1 MQFSHWKLK
10 HQLWVGFGLV
20 IGLFLVAQAVVGVYL
35 RQVIA
40 DVKQINQE
48 TVPFTVLVGE
58 MDTAREA
65 VQQFLTDVSATH
77 DDGGYKE
84 ADEAAQ
90 KFLSGVEKF
99 KALYRAEGDRAS
111 LARMESI
118 ETDFRAFYALGKKM
132 AQTYVAEG
140 IDAGNL
146 LMKGTAQQPGF
157 DAASEKLSNGLD
169 AFRTEQVKDAEE
181 LTGRAL
187 DHAQYMGWLMAA
199 GVGVAALAGVAVGG
213 GIAALVM
220 RELGGEPVEAARLAR
235 EVGAGNL
242 TVTVDLRANDQDSLM
257 AQLVGMRDSLT
268 RVALRIRG
276 TSDTVAAAATQIASG
291 NGDLAQR
298 TAQQAA
304 SLEEAAAT
312 MEQMS
317 SAVENNAQSGQE
329 AKALARTASDVAERG
344 GQVVQEVVSTMAGI
358 HDASR
363 RIADI
368 ISVIDG
374 IAFQTNILA
383 LNAAVEAARA
393 GEQGRGFAV
402 VAGEVRNLAQ
412 RSAQAAKEI
421 KDLITASVDQV
432 ESGSRLVNQAGDT
445 MTEVV
450 ASIRKVTEL
459 VDDISVASH
468 QQAQGVAQVGQTVSR
483 LDQDTQQN
491 AALVE
496 EMDAAA
502 TSLNDQAQKL
512 IHIVRVFKTA

>member
-1 MQFSHWKLK
+1 MFKHLKLK
-10 HQLWVGFGLV
+10 HQLWAGFGVV
-20 IGLFLVAQAVVGVYL
+20 IALFLVAQAVVGVYL

-40 DVKQINQE
+40 DVRQINQE
-48 TVPFTVLVGE
+48 TLPFAILVGE

-90 KFLSGVEKF
+90 KFLAGVEKY
-99 KALYRAEGDRAS
+99 KAMYRAEGDRAS
-111 LARMESI
+111 LAQMDALEA
-118 ETDFRAFYALGKKM
+118 DFRAFHALGIKM
-132 AQTYVAEG
+132 ARAYVTEG
-140 IDAGNL
+140 MDAGNL
-146 LMKGTAQQPGF
+146 LMKGTDQQPGF
-157 DAASEKLSNGLD
+157 DAASEKLSNRLD
-169 AFRTEQVKDAEE
+169 AFRTQQVKEADE
-181 LTGRAL
+181 LTWRTL
-187 DHAQYMGWLMAA
+187 EHTRFMGWLMLA
-199 GVGVAALAGVAVGG
+199 GVGLAAVAGVAVGG
-213 GIAALVM
+213 GMAMLIM
-220 RELGGEPVEAARLAR
+220 RELGGEPLEAARLAR

-242 TVTVDLRANDQDSLM
+242 TVKVDLRPDDQDSLM

-276 TSDTVAAAATQIASG
+276 TSDTVATAATQIASG

-298 TAQQAA
+298 TSQQAA
-304 SLEEAAAT
+304 ALEEAAAT

-317 SAVENNAQSGQE
+317 TAVENNAQNGQQ
-329 AKALARTASDVAERG
+329 AKALARTASSVAERG

-368 ISVIDG
+368 IGVIDG

-421 KDLITASVDQV
+421 KDLITASVTQV
-432 ESGSRLVNQAGDT
+432 ESGSRLVNQAGST
-445 MTEVV
+445 MAEVV
-450 ASIRKVTEL
+450 ASIRRVTEL

-468 QQAQGVAQVGQTVSR
+468 EQAQGVAQVGQTVSH
-483 LDQDTQQN
+483 LDHDTQQN

-496 EMDAAA
+496 QMDAATVA
-502 TSLNDQAQKL
+502 LNDQAQKL
-512 IHIVRVFKTA
+512 IHIVKVFKTA